1 MMLLNFGGGIKYMET
16 KIYSTCQRRGY
27 QLTDLNIWE
36 VTRGREHLGYEKFG
50 EPCDPPQY
58 IQLDPNENE
67 RILPKDAVIIEK
79 RFDKVSKGVINSG
92 NVVEQVAALVEENER
107 LKVKVKELET
117 RKSGPDVE
125 LVDRWRLELSWYGSW
140 HQLHQE
146 WGFETKKEAENR
158 LQHWIQTF
166 GDKFDNVAI
175 KPYKINREG
184 L

>member
-1 MMLLNFGGGIKYMET
+1 MLLNFGGGIKYMET
-16 KIYSTCQRRGY
+16 KVYSTCQRRGY

-58 IQLDPNENE
+58 IQLDSKEHE

-79 RFDKVSKGVINSG
+79 RFDKVSKSVVNSG
-92 NVVEQVAALVEENER
+92 NVVEQVAALVDENER

-117 RKSGPDVE
+117 RKSGSDVE

-140 HQLHQE
+140 HELHQE
-146 WGFETKKEAENR
+146 WGFETKQEAENR
-158 LQHWIQTF
+158 LQHWINTF